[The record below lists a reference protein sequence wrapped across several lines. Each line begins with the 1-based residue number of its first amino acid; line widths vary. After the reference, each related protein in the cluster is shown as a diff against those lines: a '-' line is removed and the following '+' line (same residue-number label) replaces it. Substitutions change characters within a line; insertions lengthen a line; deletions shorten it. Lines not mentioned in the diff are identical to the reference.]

1 MTYFRKL
8 GHKIEELFKLFNKND
23 RWLILII
30 GDPDALASAMAL
42 KRILARRVQGVALAM
57 VNEISRPDNL
67 AMVKYLQIPVKRLTP
82 PLAAQYDR
90 FALVDSQPH
99 HHPEFANFNFS
110 VVIDHHPTSEANPVQ
125 ADFKEIHPQYGANS
139 TLLTEFLYNM
149 NLKPG
154 KHLSTALLYGIK
166 TDTHS
171 FEHAFHD
178 ADMKAFRYLSKSADH
193 NILRKIVRSEF
204 RLEWLRYFSYAFRKM
219 RLLKDGLTVFMG
231 PVDSTDILVILADF
245 FLRVHD
251 VTWDMICGL
260 SDNTLVAVFRGDG
273 IKEDM
278 GRLASKLFGDV
289 GSAGG
294 HKAMARAEIPL
305 INLNQDH
312 PQQFIWERLKKA
324 RLVSSAEPKPDQDL
338 NIKEEELS
346 IQGEVKDAGSWN
358 G

>member
-8 GHKIEELFKLFNKND
+8 GSKIEELIKLFNKND
-23 RWLILII
+23 RWLILLI

-42 KRILARRVQGVALAM
+42 KRILARRVQAVGLAM

-67 AMVKYLQIPVKRLTP
+67 AMVRYLQIPIKRLTP
-82 PLAAQYDR
+82 PLAAQFDR

-99 HHPEFANFNFS
+99 HHPEFSHFNFS
-110 VVIDHHPTSEANPVQ
+110 VVIDHHPPNADHPIQ
-125 ADFKEIHPQYGANS
+125 ADFKEIHPQYGASS

-171 FEHAFHD
+171 FEHTFHD
-178 ADMKAFRYLSKSADH
+178 ADIKAFRYLSKSADH

-219 RLLKDGLTVFMG
+219 RLLRDGLTVFMG

-251 VTWDMICGL
+251 ITWDMICGV
-260 SDNTLVAVFRGDG
+260 SDKALVVVFRGDG
-273 IKEDM
+273 IKDDM
-278 GRLASKLFGDV
+278 GRLAAKLFSDV

-305 INLNQDH
+305 KNLEQDH

-338 NIKEEELS
+338 NIKEEEFATP
-346 IQGEVKDAGSWN
+346 GEVKPS
-358 G
+358 